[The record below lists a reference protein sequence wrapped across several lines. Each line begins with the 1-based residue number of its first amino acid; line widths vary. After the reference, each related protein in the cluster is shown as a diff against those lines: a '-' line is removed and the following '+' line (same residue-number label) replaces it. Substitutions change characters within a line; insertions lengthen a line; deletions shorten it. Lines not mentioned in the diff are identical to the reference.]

1 LRNNLFRNRN
11 KAVLSMSAAALTH
24 ECRDYVKQMALPL
37 VPQRRVKGALQ
48 TVSRDSGV
56 SYSKLRKIYYG
67 LTDHILAFEFR
78 SIANAY
84 QKHVIAQERALE
96 RELELLR
103 ARKEAH
109 QLRASHYELDLA
121 APEGALGANDG
132 PHRQ

>member
-1 LRNNLFRNRN
+1 MRNSLFRASDNGCR
-11 KAVLSMSAAALTH
+11 MSAAALTH

-78 SIANAY
+78 SIAEAY
-84 QKHVIAQERALE
+84 KRHVLQHEARLAQELE
-96 RELELLR
+96 TLRSLIDEQEMRER
-103 ARKEAH
+103 QH
-109 QLRASHYELDLA
+109 GLDLSA
-121 APEGALGANDG
+121 HTRAVETVRG
-132 PHRQ
+132 

>member
-1 LRNNLFRNRN
+1 MRHNLFRNRD
-11 KAVLSMSAAALTH
+11 KAFRMSAAAITA
-24 ECRDYVKQMALPL
+24 ECQDYVKQMALPL

-78 SIANAY
+78 SIAEAY
-84 QKHVIAQERALE
+84 QKHVITRERQLE
-96 RELELLR
+96 RELERLR

-109 QLRASHYELDLA
+109 QLRANHYELDLA
-121 APEGALGANDG
+121 SF
-132 PHRQ
+132 

>member
-1 LRNNLFRNRN
+1 MRNKLFRFRN
-11 KAVLSMSAAALTH
+11 STVRPMSAAAALTH

-78 SIANAY
+78 NIAEAY
-84 QKHVIAQERALE
+84 QKFVVTQERTLE
-96 RELELLR
+96 RELEELR
-103 ARKEAH
+103 ARKDAY
-109 QLRASHYELDLA
+109 QLRSKHYELDLA
-121 APEGALGANDG
+121 SRQGSVGADDGA
-132 PHRQ
+132 RQ

>member
-1 LRNNLFRNRN
+1 MRNKLFRFRN
-11 KAVLSMSAAALTH
+11 TTVRPMSAAALTH

-78 SIANAY
+78 NIAEAY
-84 QKHVIAQERALE
+84 QKFVVTQERALE
-96 RELELLR
+96 RELETLR

-121 APEGALGANDG
+121 GRASLVGKIDG
-132 PHRQ
+132 PRN

>member
-1 LRNNLFRNRN
+1 
-11 KAVLSMSAAALTH
+11 MSAAAVTH

-78 SIANAY
+78 SIAEAY
-84 QKHVIAQERALE
+84 QRHVLSQERALE
-96 RELELLR
+96 RELEQLR

-109 QLRASHYELDLA
+109 QLRAQHYELDLA
-121 APEGALGANDG
+121 APTGALGALDRARN
-132 PHRQ
+132 